1 MQERRQV
8 RSELPTEALGL
19 LLEAHR
25 ARLQVSTLVVTTPA
39 GDILAGAGHDPVD
52 VAATIVEEQ
61 RDGTESTI
69 ATWRL
74 RVGELDLVIG
84 SRGGWLDY
92 EIGAGVRRI
101 FGCGAGASSQHSP

>member
-19 LLEAHR
+19 LLESHR
-25 ARLQVSTLVVTTPA
+25 ARLQVRTLVVTTPS

-52 VAATIVEEQ
+52 VAATIVEEL
-61 RDGTESTI
+61 RDGAASTV

-74 RVGELDLVIG
+74 RVGDLDLVIG
-84 SRGGWLDY
+84 SLGGRLNHEVGD
-92 EIGAGVRRI
+92 GVRRI
-101 FGCGAGASSQHSP
+101 FACDAEASSQHSP